1 MRTTLLA
8 TALLTVVAATHAPA
22 AHADGSVEAR
32 LKARGI
38 AYSVDDDGDYVVT
51 YDFSEEGRT
60 QLAFVSGGAESIGGF
75 SVREVFSPAGR
86 VKADGIDGAKALELL
101 AGSRRAKIGS
111 WEIGGDI
118 LYFVIKLPDNADGA
132 QLESALRVAAEVADD
147 MEIELSGEKDA
158 L

>member
-1 MRTTLLA
+1 MRRSACAPFLLA
-8 TALLTVVAATHAPA
+8 VAFAAFALP
-22 AHADGSVEAR
+22 AHADGSVETR
-32 LKARGI
+32 LKARGVEYTI
-38 AYSVDDDGDYVVT
+38 DDDGDYVVT
-51 YDFSEEGRT
+51 YNFSAEERT
-60 QLAFVSGGAESIGGF
+60 QLAFVSGDAESIGGF

-86 VKADGIDGAKALELL
+86 VKTDGIDGAKALELL

-118 LYFVIKLPDNADGA
+118 LYFVIKLPDSVDAM

-147 MEIELSGEKDA
+147 MEIELSGKKDS